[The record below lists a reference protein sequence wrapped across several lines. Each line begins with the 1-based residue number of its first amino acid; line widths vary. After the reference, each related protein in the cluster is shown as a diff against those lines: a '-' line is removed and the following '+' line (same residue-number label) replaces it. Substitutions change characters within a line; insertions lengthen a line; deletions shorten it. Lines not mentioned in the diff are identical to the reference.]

1 MISTERE
8 AEIVRLF
15 HAERWRVGT
24 IASQLG
30 IHHSTV
36 RRVLNGA
43 GVDLAATLRPSM
55 ADPFVPFIIET
66 LKKYPR
72 LRASRLFHMVRER
85 GYPGGEDHFRA
96 VVARY
101 RPRPDAEAYQRLRTL
116 PGEQAQTDWGK
127 FGKIRVGR
135 AERRLAG
142 FIMTLSWSRRR
153 FLRFYYSEVMAN
165 FLRGHVEA
173 FAYFR
178 GIPRVNLYDNLKSA
192 VIERVGDAIRFNEAF
207 LELAKHYRFEP
218 RPVAPF
224 RGNEKGRVERSVR
237 FIRDSFFA
245 AREFTDIED
254 LNAQALA
261 WCDGIAADRP
271 CPEDRTMT
279 VREAFEREQP
289 HLLALPANPFV
300 TDEKVPVSV
309 GKTPYVRFDLNDYS
323 VPHSLV
329 RRSLLVSATL
339 SEVRVLDGNQV
350 VATHPRSFD
359 RDGQIEDPSHVAA
372 LAERK
377 SKARKQRGMDRLH
390 HAVPSTRNLLIGI
403 AERGGN
409 LGSTVNRLTQM
420 LDAHGAQALDEAV
433 REALAHGAPHLAAI
447 HQVLD
452 RRRRDRGQGP
462 AIPVQL
468 PDNPRV
474 RNLVVRPHAL
484 ADYDALGRQQEDCNP

>member
-1 MISTERE
+1 MISPDRE
-8 AEIVRLF
+8 TDILRLF
-15 HAERWRVGT
+15 HAEKWRVGT

-36 RRVLNGA
+36 RRVLSGA
-43 GVDLAATLRPSM
+43 GVDLAATLRPSI
-55 ADPFVPFIIET
+55 ADPYVPFIIET

-85 GYPGGEDHFRA
+85 GYPGAEDHFRA
-96 VVARY
+96 IVARY
-101 RPRPDAEAYQRLRTL
+101 RPRPEPEAYLRLRTL

-127 FGKIRVGR
+127 FGRIRVGR

-153 FLRFYYSEVMAN
+153 FLRFYYGEAMPN
-165 FLRGHVEA
+165 FIRGHVDA
-173 FAYFR
+173 FNYF
-178 GIPRVNLYDNLKSA
+178 GGVPRVNLYDNLKSA
-192 VIERVGDAIRFNEAF
+192 VIERVGDAIHFNETF
-207 LELAKHYRFEP
+207 LEVAKHYHFEP
-218 RPVAPF
+218 RPVAPY

-237 FIRDSFFA
+237 FVRDSFFA
-245 AREFTDIED
+245 AREYKDLDD

-279 VREAFEREQP
+279 VREAFECEQP
-289 HLLALPANPFV
+289 HLLELPDNPFV
-300 TDEKVPVSV
+300 TDEKEPVSV

-323 VPHSLV
+323 VPHTLV
-329 RRSLLVSATL
+329 RRSLVVSATL
-339 SEVRVLDGNQV
+339 DQVRILDGNQV
-350 VATHPRSFD
+350 VASHPRSFD
-359 RDGQIEDPSHVAA
+359 RDQQIEDPAHVAA
-372 LAERK
+372 LVERK
-377 SKARKQRGMDRLH
+377 SKARKERGMDRLH
-390 HAVPSTRNLLIGI
+390 HAVPSTRDLLIRI

-409 LGSTVNRLTQM
+409 LGSTVNRLLQM
-420 LDAHGAQALDEAV
+420 LEANGAQALEEAI
-433 REALAHGAPHLAAI
+433 REVLAHDAPHLAAI

-452 RRRRDRGQGP
+452 RRRRERGQGP

-484 ADYDALGRQQEDCNP
+484 ADYDALGRQQENKNA